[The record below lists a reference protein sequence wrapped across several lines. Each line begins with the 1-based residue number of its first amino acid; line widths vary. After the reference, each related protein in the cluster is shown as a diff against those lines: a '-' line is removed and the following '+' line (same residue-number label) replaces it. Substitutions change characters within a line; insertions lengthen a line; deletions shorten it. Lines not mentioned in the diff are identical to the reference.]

1 MRTCIDHRRE
11 HMHSV
16 VFCFHQSSSRS
27 VESARR
33 SPCSSF
39 RLLRSAM
46 RTWHRPSKRALT
58 LCRLRQDGM
67 SGGLG
72 RVVLGRGLESVPI
85 FAAIIAHAG
94 GLACWLGRADAARR
108 ANTVLKGRS
117 ASVLFFSSAAAMGA
131 GGVKNL
137 YRFSRPLRLMRAV
150 WHDGGVERTR
160 RVGRSRR
167 SRADRHR
174 CYF

>member
-46 RTWHRPSKRALT
+46 RTRHRPSKRALT
-58 LCRLRQDGM
+58 LCRLRQDGT
-67 SGGLG
+67 SGGLKP
-72 RVVLGRGLESVPI
+72 VVVGRGLEFVPI

-108 ANTVLKGRS
+108 ASTVLKGRS
-117 ASVLFFSSAAAMGA
+117 ASVLFLARRPRW
-131 GGVKNL
+131 VPL

>member
-1 MRTCIDHRRE
+1 MQLFSIT
-11 HMHSV
+11 
-16 VFCFHQSSSRS
+16 
-27 VESARR
+27 A
-33 SPCSSF
+33 
-39 RLLRSAM
+39 LRHAYPASTIKTSTYIVAIET
-46 RTWHRPSKRALT
+46 RW
-58 LCRLRQDGM
+58 DEW
-67 SGGLG
+67 GLG
-72 RVVLGRGLESVPI
+72 AGGAGRGLESVPI

-117 ASVLFFSSAAAMGA
+117 ASVLFLARRPRW
-131 GGVKNL
+131 VPL

-160 RVGRSRR
+160 RVGRTRR

>member
-131 GGVKNL
+131 SVSIFAAFAPYASGLARWWG
-137 YRFSRPLRLMRAV
+137 
-150 WHDGGVERTR
+150 
-160 RVGRSRR
+160 
-167 SRADRHR
+167 RADAARRAITSLTSRSASVLFLAH
-174 CYF
+174 